1 MIPRLSLLLL
11 LLSPLLAYAQFGFF
25 DQMFN
30 GGSGGR
36 QREQQNVP
44 SNSDW
49 YNHNYEEAT
58 CNKYLC
64 SGTLACVDKPTHCPC
79 AFPKTED
86 KFELHPDGLAICLSK
101 TGRKDTAARVAMAR
115 KGLM

>member
-49 YNHNYEEAT
+49 YNHNYEE
-58 CNKYLC
+58 
-64 SGTLACVDKPTHCPC
+64 G
-79 AFPKTED
+79 AFPLPTTTNYS
-86 KFELHPDGLAICLSK
+86 LASGMIIAHSNE
-101 TGRKDTAARVAMAR
+101 
-115 KGLM
+115 